1 MTTLAII
8 PAKHTA
14 HTLSVFF
21 GFGDHISEDA
31 NDVTCEV
38 KGGEVLFHIFG
49 YELATVSVSDYWAT
63 IHDINSMMV

>member
-49 YELATVSVSDYWAT
+49 YENRVLVVPPPQKTSFEA
-63 IHDINSMMV
+63 NG